1 LKEAWVTEVTEYQI
15 EGVRAYDLEKRIDE
29 RGFFAEVL
37 RKGWKELLGDEWI
50 AQVSVSMSY
59 PGIIRAWHRHVKGQ
73 VDYWV
78 VIQGA
83 LKIAAYDD
91 QDSSPT
97 RGQIVEIVASEDK
110 LQVVRVPGHYWH
122 GTKALGFK
130 PSITLYFST
139 QLYDYA
145 NPDEERRPWND
156 TSIVDPRTNQPY
168 DWNRLPYR

>member
-1 LKEAWVTEVTEYQI
+1 MTEAIEYQI
-15 EGVRAYDLEKRIDE
+15 EGVRTYDLEKRIDE
-29 RGFFAEVL
+29 RGFFAEIL
-37 RKGWKELLGDEWI
+37 RKDWKELLGDEWI
-50 AQVSVSMSY
+50 AQASISVSY
-59 PGIIRAWHRHVKGQ
+59 PSIIRAWHRHVNGQ

-78 VIQGA
+78 VIQGV

-97 RGQIVEIVASEDK
+97 RGQIVEIVASEEK
-110 LQVVRVPGHYWH
+110 LQVIRVPGHYWH
-122 GTKALGFK
+122 GTRTLGFK
-130 PSITLYFST
+130 PSITLYFFT

-156 TSIVDPRTNQPY
+156 ASIVDLKTNQPY

>member
-1 LKEAWVTEVTEYQI
+1 MTGVTAYQI

-37 RKGWKELLGDEWI
+37 RKDWKELLGDEGI
-50 AQVSVSMSY
+50 VQVSISMSY
-59 PGIIRAWHRHVKGQ
+59 PGIVRAWHRHVRGQ

-97 RGQIVEIVASEDK
+97 RGQIVEIVASEDE

-122 GTKALGFK
+122 GTKTLGCK
-130 PSITLYFST
+130 PSITLYLFT
-139 QLYDYA
+139 HLYDYA

-156 TSIVDPRTNQPY
+156 TSIIDPRTNQPY
-168 DWNRLPYR
+168 DWDHLPYR

>member
-1 LKEAWVTEVTEYQI
+1 MGVTEYQI
-15 EGVRAYDLEKRIDE
+15 SGVSTYVLERRIDE

-37 RKGWKELLGDEWI
+37 RRDWEELLGEEWI
-50 AQVSVSMSY
+50 DQVSISMSY
-59 PGIIRAWHRHVKGQ
+59 PGIIRAWHRHVQGQ

-91 QDSSPT
+91 QDGSPT
-97 RGQIVEIVASEDK
+97 RGQVVEIVASEDK

-122 GTKALGFK
+122 GTKTLGFK
-130 PSITLYFST
+130 PSITLYFFT
-139 QLYDYA
+139 RLYDYA

-156 TSIVDPRTNQPY
+156 ASIIDPKTNQPY